1 MHSVLV
7 SLLFDAPAD
16 RVWERLRD
24 PEAVPDW
31 HPSVAGAVATALGRD
46 LTLRSGHRVRERIDF
61 IDDEHRAL
69 GTTTFQSPMPFA
81 RLQGTLRVWPEGP
94 RRSLVEFC
102 GFFEAEP
109 RDVAEALSLVRDF
122 HLVGLAALRRKL
134 VAEATAPVRALAAA
148 G

>member
-24 PEAVPDW
+24 PEAVPEW
-31 HPSVAGAVATALGRD
+31 HPAVAAAAATALGRD
-46 LTLRSGHRVRERIDF
+46 LTLRSGHAVRERIDF
-61 IDDEHRAL
+61 IDDQHRAL
-69 GTTTFQSPMPFA
+69 GTTTFESPMPFV

-94 RRSLVEFC
+94 RRSLVEFY

-109 RDVAEALSLVRDF
+109 RDVPETLSLVRDF
-122 HLVGLAALRRKL
+122 HLSGLAALRRAL
-134 VAEATAPVRALAAA
+134 AAEATAPVRALAAA

>member
-24 PEAVPDW
+24 PEGVPEW
-31 HPSVAGAVATALGRD
+31 HPSVADAVATALGRD
-46 LTLRSGHRVRERIDF
+46 LSLRSGHLVRERIDF

-69 GTTTFQSPMPFA
+69 GTTTFQSPMPFT

-102 GFFEAEP
+102 GYFEAEP

-122 HLVGLAALRRKL
+122 HLAGLSALRRRL
-134 VAEATAPVRALAAA
+134 AAEATAPVRALAAA